1 MWSLTL
7 DEVWKSLAFGKNPWL
22 VTSKALFVRANHSPA
37 DSSAESASGGGRGGP
52 NRLNATRY
60 CRSSAEL
67 VNRIFRKSAVSINL
81 VAKLHGGRSPSAIVG
96 TQKTQAELLLRRR
109 TLMIDRIPPGRQPER
124 RPNLQLRTGSAA
136 GPVNQG
142 LNDPERHCSVE

>member
-67 VNRIFRKSAVSINL
+67 VNRIFRKSAVSINWSL
-81 VAKLHGGRSPSAIVG
+81 NYTEADPHLRLLER
-96 TQKTQAELLLRRR
+96 QKTQAELLLRRR

>member
-96 TQKTQAELLLRRR
+96 TPENSGGVAPQAPDAH
-109 TLMIDRIPPGRQPER
+109 DR
-124 RPNLQLRTGSAA
+124 
-136 GPVNQG
+136 
-142 LNDPERHCSVE
+142 